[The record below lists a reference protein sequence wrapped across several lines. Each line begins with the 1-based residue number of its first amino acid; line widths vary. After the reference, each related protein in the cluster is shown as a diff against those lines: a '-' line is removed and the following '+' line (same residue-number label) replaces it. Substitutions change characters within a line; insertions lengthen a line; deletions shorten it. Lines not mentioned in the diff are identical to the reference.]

1 MNSSKPTR
9 PLELVAKTAVSAL
22 LTVLLLAAI
31 EFSAGF
37 FVLRHD
43 SGAADDRIHAI
54 KGDAVSTTLAYLWL
68 NPTPLR
74 EDPYLLWSNQPN
86 ATRTRFVDPQA
97 FGSTTQWTIE
107 NNSQGFRGPE
117 LRQDSLVEEAYRVLC
132 IGDSVTFGFNGDQ
145 DDTYP
150 AQLSRALKL
159 IRPDKNIEVIN
170 AGVPGW
176 SWLQGLRFLEMRAM
190 TLEPDLVIMA
200 HGVND
205 QLMQATITD
214 AERFEHA
221 NAPYVMWLAR
231 IRSWAAESNIYRF
244 IERQSTNVPLPN
256 QPSPGCLKQIEA
268 YGKCRRVAPDQIESA
283 VVRAGQLAES
293 GGFDLLILNLDF
305 LKTRAAIAAK
315 RATQAEGITFVD
327 LVYRMDALRTEAG
340 GQRSDELGLVPSTGT
355 ASRRTR
361 RSPQRRS
368 RVIFRVQTP
377 DATADYTVRGF
388 APYAEKFEFDI
399 PLNDQGRN
407 GDEHSGDGVYT
418 STLTL
423 PLGIDALSFMFF
435 RGKDREFKPLPPSG
449 STFGDRSLLVD
460 GNLTTPVFRFAERF
474 MMAER
479 THPNADGYEMI
490 ADAVALEIRK
500 LPSFIRP

>member
-107 NNSQGFRGPE
+107 NNTQGFRGPE

-150 AQLSRALKL
+150 AKLSRALRR
-159 IRPDKNIEVIN
+159 IRPNKNIEVIN

-176 SWLQGLRFLEMRAM
+176 SWLQGVRFLEMRGMA
-190 TLEPDLVIMA
+190 LEPDLVIMA

-221 NAPYVMWLAR
+221 DDPYIMRLAR
-231 IRSWAAESNIYRF
+231 IRLWAAETNIYRLL
-244 IERQSTNVPLPN
+244 EQQSTDVPPPSE
-256 QPSPGCLKQIEA
+256 PSPGCLKQIET

-283 VVRAGQLAES
+283 VVRAGQLADS

-305 LKTRAAIAAK
+305 LKTRAATAAR
-315 RATQAEGITFVD
+315 RATQAEGIIFVN
-327 LVYRMDALRTEAG
+327 LVHRMDALRSEAQR
-340 GQRSDELGLVPSTGT
+340 QRSDELGLAPSAGT

-361 RSPQRRS
+361 RSPQRRNQ
-368 RVIFRVQTP
+368 VIFRVQTP
-377 DATADYTVRGF
+377 DAAADYGVRGF
-388 APYAEKFEFDI
+388 APYSEEFEFDI
-399 PLNDQGRN
+399 PLNDQGRS

-418 STLTL
+418 ATLTL
-423 PLGIDALSFMFF
+423 PPGIDALSFMFF
-435 RGKDREFKPLPPSG
+435 RGKDPEFKPLPPSG
-449 STFGDRSLLVD
+449 STFGDRNLLVD

-490 ADAVALEIRK
+490 ADAVALKIRK